1 MIAVLQLSRPHDSDI
16 VIGVRSYCHR
26 LGYDASTTEAAI
38 QWALRSP
45 GSTLL
50 AIRAGRDR
58 ADQLHA
64 RIRRNQPEL
73 RA

>member
-1 MIAVLQLSRPHDSDI
+1 MVPMSANDHGSDI
-16 VIGVRSYCHR
+16 HAGVRRYCRERSY
-26 LGYDASTTEAAI
+26 DTSTTEAAI

-50 AIRAGRDR
+50 AIAAGRNR

-64 RIRRNQPEL
+64 RMKRNQPEL